1 MFNIK
6 EIAKLIDGEI
16 FGDDS
21 LEIVKL
27 SPFFQSKKQDLTF
40 ASDEKMLKKRNES
53 QAGVVIVSEGQ
64 ELLEDRTYIVVKQNP
79 RNLMPILLN
88 YFKPKMQKIE
98 NQIEK
103 SAVISEDADVSTLN
117 TYVGHSVKIGS
128 KTVIYPNVTILEG
141 VKIGKNCIIYPNV
154 TIREFTK
161 IGDNVIIQPGAVIGS
176 DGFGFVKVQG
186 ENIKIE
192 QIGTV
197 TIENDVEI
205 GANTC
210 IDRGTIGET
219 IIKKG
224 TKIDN
229 LVHIAHNDIIGE
241 NCFIIAQTGI
251 SGSVEVGNNTTLAG
265 QVGVAGHLKIGSN
278 VVIAAK
284 SGVTNDVPDNSK
296 MSGFPLREHMEDL
309 RIKMAMGRVPELI
322 KKIKK
327 IEKKI
332 STNE

>member
-40 ASDEKMLKKRNES
+40 ASDEKMLKKINEI
-53 QAGVVIVSEGQ
+53 QAGVVIVPEGQ

-141 VKIGKNCIIYPNV
+141 VKIGENCIIYPNV
-154 TIREFTK
+154 TIREFTI
-161 IGDNVIIQPGAVIGS
+161 IGDNVIVQPGAVIGS

-197 TIENDVEI
+197 IIESNVEI

-229 LVHIAHNDIIGE
+229 LVHIGHNCKISSGCILVSQVGL
-241 NCFIIAQTGI
+241 
-251 SGSVEVGNNTTLAG
+251 SGSTTLHPYVVMGG
-265 QVGVAGHLKIGSN
+265 QSGTSGHLEIAPFST
-278 VVIAAK
+278 IAARG
-284 SGVTNDVPDNSK
+284 GVTKTITEPKKSWA
-296 MSGFPLREHMEDL
+296 GFPLFEHREWL
-309 RIKMAMGRVPELI
+309 KLQG
-322 KKIKK
+322 
-327 IEKKI
+327 KI
-332 STNE
+332 SNLLKK